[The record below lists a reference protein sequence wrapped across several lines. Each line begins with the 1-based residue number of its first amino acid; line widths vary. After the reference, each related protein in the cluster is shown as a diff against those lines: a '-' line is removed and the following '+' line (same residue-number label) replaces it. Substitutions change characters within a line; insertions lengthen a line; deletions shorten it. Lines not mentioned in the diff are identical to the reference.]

1 MDTTEWRAR
10 TMTDLI
16 IEVWEALDCES
27 VGRSEL
33 ERIEK
38 ELLEKFGKGV
48 SQTPAAI
55 ARTLAD
61 EGAVLRHPE
70 VFEWD
75 SEWRKQ
81 RLAQPKLGTELSFS
95 SLREALVSFDMLE
108 TKRHEL
114 GNDDKGLE
122 RLRLIVIN
130 ARQHCQLSAQ
140 SSVLSA
146 EQREEAKEISEWLA
160 VWLRSP
166 KLFPDWLELRMRAA
180 EFKKKFKSNAN
191 C

>member
-1 MDTTEWRAR
+1 MDATEWRAR

-16 IEVWEALDCES
+16 VEVWEALDCES

-33 ERIEK
+33 ERIEN
-38 ELLEKFGKGV
+38 ELLKKFGESV
-48 SQTPAAI
+48 SQSPAAI

-75 SEWRKQ
+75 SEWRKK
-81 RLAQPKLGTELSFS
+81 RMAHASLGTELGFS
-95 SLREALVSFDMLE
+95 SLTEALVSFGKLE

-114 GNDDKGLE
+114 GNDGKRFE
-122 RLRLIVIN
+122 RLRLTVIN
-130 ARQHCQLSAQ
+130 ARQHCQLSIQ
-140 SSVLSA
+140 SNVLSP

-166 KLFPDWLELRMRAA
+166 KLFPDWLDLRMRSA
-180 EFKKKFKSNAN
+180 EFKKKFQ
-191 C
+191 

>member
-1 MDTTEWRAR
+1 MNATEWRAR

-16 IEVWEALDCES
+16 VEVWEALDCES
-27 VGRSEL
+27 VGRHEL
-33 ERIEK
+33 ERIAK
-38 ELLEKFGKGV
+38 ELLEKFGAGV
-48 SQTPAAI
+48 SQSPAAI
-55 ARTLAD
+55 ARTLAE

-81 RLAQPKLGTELSFS
+81 RLAQTKLGTELSFS
-95 SLREALVSFDMLE
+95 SLPEALASFEKLE

-114 GNDDKGLE
+114 DNNGKELE
-122 RLRLIVIN
+122 RLRLIVIS
-130 ARQHCQLSAQ
+130 ARQQCHLTAQ
-140 SSVLSA
+140 STVLSS

-166 KLFPDWLELRMRAA
+166 QLFPDWLDLRMRAA
-180 EFKKKFKSNAN
+180 EFKKKFP
-191 C
+191 

>member
-1 MDTTEWRAR
+1 MNATEWRAR
-10 TMTDLI
+10 TLTELM

-33 ERIEK
+33 QRIEK
-38 ELLEKFGKGV
+38 ELIQKFGNGV
-48 SQTPAAI
+48 SQSPATI

-75 SEWRKQ
+75 SEWRKEM
-81 RLAQPKLGTELSFS
+81 LAHASFGTELQFA
-95 SLREALVSFDMLE
+95 SLAEALVSFEILE

-114 GNDDKGLE
+114 GNEGQGLE
-122 RLRLIVIN
+122 RLRLTVIN
-130 ARQHCQLSAQ
+130 AREHCQLFTQ
-140 SSVLSA
+140 SSVLA
-146 EQREEAKEISEWLA
+146 ARQREEAKEISEWLA

-166 KLFPDWLELRMRAA
+166 QLFPDWLDLRMRSA
-180 EFKKKFKSNAN
+180 EFKKKFE
-191 C
+191 

>member
-1 MDTTEWRAR
+1 MNATEWRAR

-27 VGRSEL
+27 VGRAEL

-38 ELLEKFGKGV
+38 ELLEKFGNGV
-48 SQTPAAI
+48 TQSPAAI
-55 ARTLAD
+55 ARMLAD

-75 SEWRKQ
+75 SEWRKR
-81 RLAQPKLGTELSFS
+81 RLAQPELGTELSFS
-95 SLREALVSFDMLE
+95 GLPEALASFEKLE

-114 GNDDKGLE
+114 GKDSKQLE
-122 RLRLIVIN
+122 RLREIVIN
-130 ARQHCQLSAQ
+130 ARRYSQMSAQ

-146 EQREEAKEISEWLA
+146 AQREEAKEISEWLA

-166 KLFPDWLELRMRAA
+166 QLFPDWLELRMRSP

>member
-1 MDTTEWRAR
+1 MNATEWRAR

-38 ELLEKFGKGV
+38 ELREKFGKAV
-48 SQTPAAI
+48 NQSPAAI

-81 RLAQPKLGTELSFS
+81 LLAQPQLGTELSFA
-95 SLREALVSFDMLE
+95 SLTEALASFEKLE

-114 GNDDKGLE
+114 GHDDKGLE

-130 ARQHCQLSAQ
+130 ARQNSQLSAQ
-140 SSVLSA
+140 SSVLAA
-146 EQREEAKEISEWLA
+146 EQREEAKEIVEWLA

-166 KLFPDWLELRMRAA
+166 QLFPDWLDLRMRSG
-180 EFKKKFKSNAN
+180 EYKKKFNTSSE
-191 C
+191 

>member
-1 MDTTEWRAR
+1 MTATEWRAR

-38 ELLEKFGKGV
+38 ELREKFGEAV
-48 SQTPAAI
+48 NQSPAAI

-81 RLAQPKLGTELSFS
+81 GLAQRQPGAELSFS
-95 SLREALVSFDMLE
+95 SLTEALASFEKLE

-114 GNDDKGLE
+114 GNDVKGLE

-130 ARQHCQLSAQ
+130 ARQNCQLSAQ
-140 SSVLSA
+140 SSVLTA
-146 EQREEAKEISEWLA
+146 EHREEAKEIVEWLA

-166 KLFPDWLELRMRAA
+166 QLFHDWLDLRMRAA
-180 EFKKKFKSNAN
+180 EFKKKFP
-191 C
+191 

>member
-1 MDTTEWRAR
+1 MNATEWRAR

-27 VGRSEL
+27 VGRNEL

-38 ELLEKFGKGV
+38 ELLQKFGAGV
-48 SQTPAAI
+48 SQSPAAI
-55 ARTLAD
+55 ARTLAE

-81 RLAQPKLGTELSFS
+81 RLAQSKLGKELSFS
-95 SLREALVSFDMLE
+95 SLPEALASFEKLE

-114 GNDDKGLE
+114 DNNGKELE

-130 ARQHCQLSAQ
+130 ARQQCRLSAQ
-140 SSVLSA
+140 SSVLSS

-166 KLFPDWLELRMRAA
+166 QLFPDWLDLRMRAA
-180 EFKKKFKSNAN
+180 EFKKKFP
-191 C
+191 